1 MRRAPAVLSATIAGT
16 AGVLAFHP
24 HTPARTATPSAQ
36 VAPAGPGSRTAT
48 GAAVPT
54 PYGDAQV
61 RVTVRNGKL
70 VAVEAVRLQG
80 NDPRSVRISS
90 YAAPILRQ
98 EVLTQQTAA
107 VDAVSGATYTSASYE
122 QSLQSALDKL
132 DFRAPNG
139 SRATLQVP

>member
-1 MRRAPAVLSATIAGT
+1 MRG
-16 AGVLAFHP
+16 G
-24 HTPARTATPSAQ
+24 
-36 VAPAGPGSRTAT
+36 
-48 GAAVPT
+48 
-54 PYGDAQV
+54 V
-61 RVTVRNGKL
+61 RVDEQAGR
-70 VAVEAVRLQG
+70 
-80 NDPRSVRISS
+80 

-139 SRATLQVP
+139 SRATLHVP